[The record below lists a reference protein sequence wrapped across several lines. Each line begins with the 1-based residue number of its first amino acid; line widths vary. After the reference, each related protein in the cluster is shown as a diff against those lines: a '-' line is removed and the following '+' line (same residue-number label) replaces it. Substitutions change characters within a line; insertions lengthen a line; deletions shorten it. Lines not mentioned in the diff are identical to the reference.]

1 MLYKLIAAFL
11 FLGKS
16 SGNNE
21 NAIGFCGPLPM
32 AKTILAMTNSANV
45 FAFAVMTVPA
55 VQIADPAASK
65 FFLSIL
71 SATIPINGKHKLY
84 TTVNKVV
91 NNAPCPSDKSKS
103 PPIAGNNADTKNV
116 LAAQ

>member
-11 FLGKS
+11 FLGNS

-32 AKTILAMTNSANV
+32 AKTILATNNSVNV
-45 FAFAVMTVPA
+45 FAFAVITVPA
-55 VQIADPAASK
+55 VQIAAPAANK
-65 FFLSIL
+65 FFLFVL
-71 SATIPINGKHKLY
+71 SAAKPINGKHKLY

-91 NNAPCPSDKSKS
+91 NNAPCPSDNSKS
-103 PPIAGNNADTKNV
+103 PPIAGNNADTKNP

>member
-11 FLGKS
+11 FLGNS

-32 AKTILAMTNSANV
+32 AKTILATTNSVNV
-45 FAFAVMTVPA
+45 FAFAVITVPA
-55 VQIADPAASK
+55 VQIAAPAANK
-65 FFLSIL
+65 FFMFVL
-71 SATIPINGKHKLY
+71 SAAKPINGKHKLY

-91 NNAPCPSDKSKS
+91 NNAPCPSDNSKS
-103 PPIAGNNADTKNV
+103 PPIAGNNADTKNP

>member
-11 FLGKS
+11 FLGNS
-16 SGNNE
+16 FGNNE

-32 AKTILAMTNSANV
+32 AKTILATTNSVNV
-45 FAFAVMTVPA
+45 FAFAVITVPA
-55 VQIADPAASK
+55 VQIAAPAANK
-65 FFLSIL
+65 FFLFVL
-71 SATIPINGKHKLY
+71 SAAKPINGKHKLY

-91 NNAPCPSDKSKS
+91 NNAPCPSDNSKS
-103 PPIAGNNADTKNV
+103 PPIAGNNADTKNP